1 MEDGVELPEGR
12 EIHEEYRFTLPVSLT
27 ISILA
32 VLVASAALLSHRA
45 HTEEL
50 LRQSQ
55 ASDQWAYY
63 QAKNIRL
70 HEMQGIADVLGALA
84 PQDKEKTAAVRDKYM
99 KEVERYESDKDDIGD
114 KAKELEKER
123 DLISRR
129 ADRFDGGEALLEVG
143 LVICSITLLTKRRA
157 FWLAGMFVGALG
169 VAMALTGL
177 FLH

>member
-1 MEDGVELPEGR
+1 MEDGVELPEGH
-12 EIHEEYRFTLPVSLT
+12 EIHQEYRYTLPVSLT

-32 VLVASAALLSHRA
+32 VLVAGAALLSHRA

-55 ASDQWAYY
+55 ATDQWAYY
-63 QAKNIRL
+63 QAKNIRW
-70 HEMQGIADVLGALA
+70 HEVQSVADLLGALA
-84 PQDKEKTAAVRDKYM
+84 PQDKEKTAAVREKYL
-99 KEVERYESDKDDIGD
+99 KEVERYEGDKDEISD

-157 FWLAGMFVGALG
+157 FWLAGMIVGALG
-169 VAMALTGL
+169 VGMAATGL